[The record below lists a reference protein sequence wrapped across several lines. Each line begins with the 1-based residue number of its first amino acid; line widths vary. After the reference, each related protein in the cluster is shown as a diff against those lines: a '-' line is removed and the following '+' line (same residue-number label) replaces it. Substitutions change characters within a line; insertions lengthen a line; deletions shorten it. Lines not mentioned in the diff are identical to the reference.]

1 MTAANKN
8 IRNKFISYLLKKG
21 IDANQGSCP
30 EIYREKRFSKFNKYK
45 VLKNANNLGQLS
57 ISLPSHHL
65 ISKKKLL
72 YLVNNINNFI
82 KSL

>member
-1 MTAANKN
+1 MLNNSKNIFHSGYRCYLTAANKN

-45 VLKNANNLGQLS
+45 VLRMQT
-57 ISLPSHHL
+57 I
-65 ISKKKLL
+65 
-72 YLVNNINNFI
+72 
-82 KSL
+82 

>member
-1 MTAANKN
+1 MYLIASNKK
-8 IRNKFISYLLKKG
+8 IRNKFISYLANNG

-30 EIYREKRFSKFNKYK
+30 EIYREKRFSQFNKYK
-45 VLKNANNLGQLS
+45 FLKNARKLGELS

-72 YLVNNINNFI
+72 YLVKKINYFI
-82 KSL
+82 K